1 MRAEEGTPPVPMMQK
16 EPGLRGMKLVSAQP
30 MKQNRAHKMCEFRD
44 TGAAAKNWAMP
55 QAPRFLP
62 GLGMVILG

>member
-1 MRAEEGTPPVPMMQK
+1 
-16 EPGLRGMKLVSAQP
+16 MKLVSAQP